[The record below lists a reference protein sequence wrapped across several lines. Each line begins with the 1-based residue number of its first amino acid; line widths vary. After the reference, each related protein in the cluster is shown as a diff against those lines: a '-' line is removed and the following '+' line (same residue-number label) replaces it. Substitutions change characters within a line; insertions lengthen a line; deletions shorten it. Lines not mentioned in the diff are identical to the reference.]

1 MKTVFENAELPHI
14 WAHQSQGSGRGHNLF
29 FEDGTIYS
37 YGKHFPI
44 ATHTTD
50 AHGGHCILFT
60 TRTFRNATNKHLSH
74 TRRAIPQ
81 DVPVYHVVDP
91 THPVSEFTLDNYR
104 DMVAHEVNI
113 CRASK
118 SARNIGHVHSLIAEM
133 RLFKAAFNL
142 KGGVPNPDL
151 ERENVKHR
159 QWHEQRTERQHLADA
174 ARFEKSKKYEIE
186 RVEKFLGISPL
197 PFEVK
202 SGMAYLRRTCVVNK
216 SEDNVSEYVQT
227 TQGAEVPLEHVL
239 RVAPIVL
246 ALIRGG
252 KTYKKNGHTIHLGT
266 YTLDEITEDGT
277 VIAGCHKFSR
287 EEVERFAK
295 EIGV

>member
-1 MKTVFENAELPHI
+1 MA
-14 WAHQSQGSGRGHNLF
+14 
-29 FEDGTIYS
+29 
-37 YGKHFPI
+37 KHV
-44 ATHTTD
+44 TD
-50 AHGGHCILFT
+50 RNGGHCILFT
-60 TRTFRNATNKHLSH
+60 TRTYRNTTARHLTC

-91 THPVSEFTLDNYR
+91 TRPVSESTLDDYR
-104 DMVAHEVNI
+104 DRVANEVNI

-118 SARNIGHVHSLIAEM
+118 SAQNIGHVHDLIAEM

-151 ERENVKHR
+151 GREIVKHR
-159 QWHEQRTERQHLADA
+159 QWHEQQGERQRQRLAEV
-174 ARFEKSKKYEIE
+174 ARFERNKKREIE
-186 RVEKFLGISPL
+186 RLEKFLGISPL
-197 PFEVK
+197 PFELK
-202 SGMAYLRRTCVVNK
+202 PGMAYLRRAAVAG
-216 SEDNVSEYVQT
+216 EPGDYAET
-227 TQGAEVPLEHVL
+227 TQGARVPLEHVL
-239 RVAPIVL
+239 RVAPVVL

-295 EIGV
+295 TIGVEV